1 MIRVRLAAIPESSIA
16 SVAAACMMSLCF
28 VAASRTAAATSAGKN
43 LTAYR
48 EHLQGLHAI
57 VADCQKQ
64 RTTTACDASR
74 IGNDD
79 KVTLTLGGKAVQ
91 REIRYDWLRALF
103 VRAAGKDDAPA
114 VPIGRLSTAQ
124 TPPPSVDALLKQAL
138 ERLSADEKEEG
149 PGESSGP
156 TYQSARRSLSTIL
169 AQKEYKSVNKTTL
182 RERIRQ
188 WISNQLDRFFDH
200 LIGIG
205 SHIPWLAKAL
215 RALFIGLVCLA
226 LVWML
231 IRIERRSRIKLSPDL
246 IPAGHAP
253 SAREWQ
259 LWLADARNM
268 AEQGAWREAIH
279 FLYWSVISRLESG
292 HVWTADRARTP
303 REYLRL
309 VSSGDPRKEDLT
321 LLTRS
326 FERTWYGG
334 RPADTNDYQSAVK
347 VAEQLGV
354 K

>member
-1 MIRVRLAAIPESSIA
+1 MIRVRLAAIPKLSIA

-28 VAASRTAAATSAGKN
+28 VVASHSAAATLAGAN
-43 LTAYR
+43 LAAYR
-48 EHLQGLHAI
+48 EHLQGLKAI

-74 IGNDD
+74 IGMDE
-79 KVTLTLGGKAVQ
+79 KVTLTMGGKAVQ

-114 VPIGRLSTAQ
+114 APIGALSTANS
-124 TPPPSVDALLKQAL
+124 PAPSVDVLLKQAL
-138 ERLSADEKEEG
+138 ERISADEKEEG
-149 PGESSGP
+149 PSESSGP
-156 TYQSARRSLSTIL
+156 AYQSARRSLSSIL
-169 AQKEYKSVNKTTL
+169 AQKEYKSINKITV
-182 RERIRQ
+182 RERILQ
-188 WISNQLDRFFDH
+188 WIQNQLDRFFDQ
-200 LIGIG
+200 LVGIG
-205 SHIPWLAKAL
+205 THIPWLAKAL

-231 IRIERRSRIKLSPDL
+231 VRIERRSRIKLSPDL

-253 SAREWQ
+253 SAREWK

-268 AEQGAWREAIH
+268 ADQGAWREAIH
-279 FLYWSVISRLESG
+279 FLYWSVISRLESS

-309 VSSGDPRKEDLT
+309 VSSADPRKEHLT

-334 RPADTNDYQSAVK
+334 HPADPNDYQAAVN
-347 VAEQLGV
+347 VAEELGV